1 MATSPY
7 LTSGIS
13 DDFLPLKY
21 VTPAGPIIVAVEKAA
36 LQFDPSGSEPEGD
49 DEWQAI
55 ANAIAKTL
63 EPMLPDL
70 CQKYDTTRMQGYSTW
85 KHVDLTRDRLAGEG
99 IDLRSNAHHMLRQST
114 YQRR

>member
-1 MATSPY
+1 
-7 LTSGIS
+7 
-13 DDFLPLKY
+13 
-21 VTPAGPIIVAVEKAA
+21 
-36 LQFDPSGSEPEGD
+36 
-49 DEWQAI
+49 
-55 ANAIAKTL
+55 
-63 EPMLPDL
+63 MLPDL